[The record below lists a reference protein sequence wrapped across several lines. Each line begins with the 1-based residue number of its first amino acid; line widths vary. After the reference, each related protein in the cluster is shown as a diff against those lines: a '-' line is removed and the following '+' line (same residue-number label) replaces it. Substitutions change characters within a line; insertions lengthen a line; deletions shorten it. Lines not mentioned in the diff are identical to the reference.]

1 MTNFRA
7 VIVSDSNVAVVLWR
21 AWRDSNPR
29 HLVPKTSA
37 LSAELQAHGMFIGT
51 ELYQIGE
58 KLVGKYGYRYRRL
71 RNFATLSRCFLNCF
85 SSESGDFGHLY
96 YDRYSQSIWVS
107 IKFGLNG
114 FLQNLVSYFSGVIYS
129 HISVKSPGFS

>member
-1 MTNFRA
+1 MKSSF
-7 VIVSDSNVAVVLWR
+7 SWY

-58 KLVGKYGYRYRRL
+58 KLVRKYFQIYL
-71 RNFATLSRCFLNCF
+71 SFRNVSTLSSFFLNCF

-96 YDRYSQSIWVS
+96 YDRNSQSIWVS

-114 FLQNLVSYFSGVIYS
+114 FLVSYFSRVIYS
-129 HISVKSPGFS
+129 HFPVKSPGFS